1 MSAPTTGRGVAS
13 SRDRFVRRAQEVQR
27 RPRRLWGYAV
37 VTVLVVAALVWVV
50 AFSPLLA
57 VRKVE
62 VVGVPAAEVAP
73 IRELAQVPVGQPLA
87 RVDTAAVA
95 DRVTQRATVADVSIE
110 RSWPGTLVIHASPR
124 TPFLVVK
131 NPQGQLQVV
140 DETGVAY
147 AVVRQAPKGVP
158 VVSAATSA
166 ALSREALQAAVSVVR
181 VLPAA
186 TQDKV
191 SAVTVSGAGL
201 VTLKIGSTSVVWGGL
216 DEPDR
221 KLEIVQALLKAKPK
235 VIDVSAP
242 ETPVTR

>member
-1 MSAPTTGRGVAS
+1 VSAPTTGRGVAS

-221 KLEIVQALLKAKPK
+221 KLEIVQALLKGKPK